1 MARTKN
7 GKFIGAAAAAQR
19 RDTMNEIIEAS
30 MPPSL
35 RAEKERLQFD
45 AKFLRNS
52 IRCLNGHETPEFRAR
67 LEMNL
72 QCAEDRLS
80 EIETAEILEWLAPS
94 PADKR
99 SNPVDYDTTDLPS
112 PVIISGGEVL
122 ELSKTTNPDEEIP
135 F

>member
-80 EIETAEILEWLAPS
+80 EIETAEIIEWLAPS
-94 PADKR
+94 PAD
-99 SNPVDYDTTDLPS
+99 YDTVDPLALRAS
-112 PVIISGGEVL
+112 QMIDASIAA
-122 ELSKTTNPDEEIP
+122 NWDAIP
-135 F
+135 EMPL